1 MLILVWVVYLCLSVN
16 LRQMFCVTAV
26 FLIVLFCIIWLAL
39 WLYNKSTW
47 EEVCSLLLFVCLC
60 FHRNTQKSQARLS
73 WFACCFARTKHPF
86 PSYRIKPYLYC
97 CCHGDIQLSA
107 EAALQHPDWL
117 IASRQVR
124 LSSQLRWN
132 AWQAVLIGWQQIQ
145 GHLQLSL
152 MWQVLIGRSNHGS
165 WQSGWL
171 AGCHFYL

>member
-73 WFACCFARTKHPF
+73 WFACCFVRTKHPF

-124 LSSQLRWN
+124 LSSQHALKCLAGSSDWVT
-132 AWQAVLIGWQQIQ
+132 ADSGTSAALADVAGFD
-145 GHLQLSL
+145 
-152 MWQVLIGRSNHGS
+152 WQV
-165 WQSGWL
+165 
-171 AGCHFYL
+171 